1 MRCIDG
7 SGMLSVPKPQ
17 NKTKIFIK
25 P

>member
-1 MRCIDG
+1 MQCIDG
-7 SGMLSVPKPQ
+7 SGMLSMPKPQ